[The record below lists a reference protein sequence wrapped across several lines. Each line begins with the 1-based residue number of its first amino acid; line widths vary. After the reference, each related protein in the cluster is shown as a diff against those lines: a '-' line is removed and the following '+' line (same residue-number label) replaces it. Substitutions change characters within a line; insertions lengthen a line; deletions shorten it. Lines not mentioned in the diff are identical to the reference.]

1 MVVYR
6 KEYPAAVYCVK
17 VAEQFSVGNVNAHYG
32 LFLKVLLYHR
42 ITQKLHTGRYFI
54 RTHNLCPFTHL
65 LKHTAKHSP
74 VYLRRGWRVTVSK
87 NHRCFSVVLPLF

>member
-32 LFLKVLLYHR
+32 LFLKALLYHR
-42 ITQKLHTGRYFI
+42 ITQKLHTGRYLV

-65 LKHTAKHSP
+65 LKHTAKA
-74 VYLRRGWRVTVSK
+74 VSTAQ
-87 NHRCFSVVLPLF
+87 CISVGVGMGQYQKIIVAFQ